1 MTVLSVRK
9 ERIRLMISRVL
20 HRVDNP
26 QRFSTHEVLN
36 LVQEMSRDDLRG
48 IPFAASILRRIKNP
62 VTFSMYLRGHPEIDK
77 HEEGIINI
85 SAYGEGRVRSGLWTI
100 KGDSSR

>member
-9 ERIRLMISRVL
+9 ERIRLMITRVL
-20 HRVDNP
+20 GRVRDP

-48 IPFAASILRRIKNP
+48 IPFASSILRRIENP
-62 VTFSMYLRGHPEIDK
+62 VTFSMYLRGHPQIRK
-77 HEEGIINI
+77 HEDGIVDI
-85 SAYGEGRVRSGLWTI
+85 SAFGEPRVRSGLWMLN
-100 KGDSSR
+100 DNQEN